1 MFLKMTKNITLIIF
15 FLCFSFFG
23 AAQNSFSGKV
33 VNFENDVELK
43 NVLIINIKTND
54 TIFSNEKGFFKIDD
68 FGVYNFQ
75 KLGFVDKE
83 INISD
88 NSFRVVQLKNNG
100 FVLSEI
106 MINSNHLPKKLKK
119 ATAAIHIINT
129 KDIERSNT
137 TDFTPILNRVPGLF
151 MQSGSLNTNRITI
164 RGIGSRNLFGT
175 SKIRAYFKD
184 IPLTNGSGET
194 TIEDFEL
201 ESIASFEIEKGA
213 TSSSYGAGLG
223 GTILLKPQNSYFQ
236 DSNIA
241 TDFSVGDFGLVKGIV
256 NLNLGFK
263 NNSIRAVY
271 SDTKSDGFRNNNEYD
286 RQTFTIN
293 SNHYINP
300 KNEISV
306 LASYVDLKAFIPSS
320 INEDDFRNNPE
331 KAAFTWQQSK
341 GFEDANRGIL
351 GVTWNHQINDNL
363 KQVTSVFTS
372 FRDALEPRP
381 FNVLQENSLAVGA
394 RSRVLG
400 TKKVFNKNMNFT
412 FGGEVFKDTYKV
424 KTFENLY
431 QNFPEG
437 NGSVSGEELSNF
449 KEKRTYYNL
458 FLETDYE
465 ISSKTTFS
473 LGLNLNQTSYDL
485 NDNFMVSQ
493 NNPDQSG
500 DFKFNAIL
508 SPKVGLSH
516 LIADNMS
523 VFSSVSHGFS
533 PISLAETLLPNG
545 QINTDWKPET
555 GWNFEI
561 GSRGSFLQ
569 NKLNYAISLYRLH
582 IKNLVVS
589 RRTTQDEF
597 IGINAGS
604 TKHDG
609 LEMNLEYSIFKNKT
623 VSIHPFLSYTL
634 NNFKFEEFIDGEN
647 DFSGNELTGVPK
659 QILNVGFDVSS
670 RIGFYGNINNQ
681 FVDQMPITDSNN
693 LYSEAYNITNF
704 KVGYSKNI
712 ISDLN
717 FNLFFGLNNIF
728 NEKYASQILIN
739 ATGFGGVAP
748 RYYYPGNPINYFSG
762 VCLNYNL

>member
-1 MFLKMTKNITLIIF
+1 
-15 FLCFSFFG
+15 
-23 AAQNSFSGKV
+23 
-33 VNFENDVELK
+33 
-43 NVLIINIKTND
+43 
-54 TIFSNEKGFFKIDD
+54 
-68 FGVYNFQ
+68 
-75 KLGFVDKE
+75 
-83 INISD
+83 
-88 NSFRVVQLKNNG
+88 R
-100 FVLSEI
+100 
-106 MINSNHLPKKLKK
+106 KLKK
-119 ATAAIHIINT
+119 ATTTIQVINT
-129 KDIERSNT
+129 KDIERSIN
-137 TDFTPILNRVPGLF
+137 TDFAPILNRVPGIF

-201 ESIASFEIEKGA
+201 ASIASFEIEKGA

-223 GTILLKPQNSYFQ
+223 GTILLKEQSSYFQ

-241 TDFSVGDFGLVKGIV
+241 TEFSIGDFGLVKGIV

-263 NNSIRAVY
+263 NNSVRAVF
-271 SDTKSDGFRNNNEYD
+271 SDTKSDGFRKNNEYN

-293 SNHYINP
+293 SNHYINQ
-300 KNEISV
+300 KNELTV

-320 INEDDFRNNPE
+320 INEDDFRNNPA

-341 GFEDANRGIL
+341 GFEDANRGVL
-351 GVTWNHQINDNL
+351 GVTWTYKINDNL
-363 KQVTSVFTS
+363 EQVTSVFTS

-381 FNVLQENSLAVGA
+381 FNVLQENSFAVGA
-394 RSRVLG
+394 RSRVVG

-449 KEKRTYYNL
+449 KENRTYYNL
-458 FLETDYE
+458 FLESDYE

-473 LGLNLNQTSYDL
+473 VGLNLNQTSYDL
-485 NDNFMVSQ
+485 KDNFMVSQ

-516 LIADNMS
+516 VFTDNMS
-523 VFSSVSHGFS
+523 VFSSISHGFS
-533 PISLAETLLPNG
+533 PISLAETLLPDG
-545 QINTDWKPET
+545 QINTDLKPET
-555 GWNFEI
+555 GWNFEM

-589 RRTTQDEF
+589 RRTAQDEF
-597 IGINAGS
+597 IGINAGA

-609 LEMNLEYSIFKNKT
+609 LEMSLDFSIFKNKT

-634 NNFKFEEFIDGEN
+634 NNFKFEEFIVGEN
-647 DFSGNELTGVPK
+647 NFSGHEVTGVPK
-659 QILNVGFDVSS
+659 QIL
-670 RIGFYGNINNQ
+670 
-681 FVDQMPITDSNN
+681 
-693 LYSEAYNITNF
+693 
-704 KVGYSKNI
+704 
-712 ISDLN
+712 
-717 FNLFFGLNNIF
+717 
-728 NEKYASQILIN
+728 
-739 ATGFGGVAP
+739 
-748 RYYYPGNPINYFSG
+748 
-762 VCLNYNL
+762 

>member
-1 MFLKMTKNITLIIF
+1 MTKNINVFIF

-23 AAQNSFSGKV
+23 FAQNNFTGKI
-33 VNFENDVELK
+33 VNLENGFELE
-43 NVLIINIKTND
+43 NVQIINIKTKD
-54 TIFSNEKGFFKIDD
+54 TIFSNEKGFFKVDV
-68 FGVYNFQ
+68 FGVYTFQ
-75 KLGFVDKE
+75 KLGFIDKE

-88 NSFRVVQLKNNG
+88 ASFRIVQLENSA
-100 FVLSEI
+100 FVLNEI
-106 MINSNHLPKKLKK
+106 IINSNHLPRKLKK
-119 ATAAIHIINT
+119 ATTTIQVINT

-137 TDFTPILNRVPGLF
+137 TDFAPILNRVPGIF

-201 ESIASFEIEKGA
+201 ASIASFEIEKGA

-223 GTILLKPQNSYFQ
+223 GTILLKPQSSYFQ

-241 TDFSVGDFGLVKGIV
+241 TEFSIGDFGLVKGIV

-263 NNSIRAVY
+263 NNSVRAVF
-271 SDTKSDGFRNNNEYD
+271 SDTKSDGFRNNNEYN

-293 SNHYINP
+293 SNHYINQ
-300 KNEISV
+300 KNELTV

-320 INEDDFRNNPE
+320 INENDFRNNPE
-331 KAAFTWQQSK
+331 KAAFTWQQSI

-351 GVTWNHQINDNL
+351 GLTWNYQINDDL

-381 FNVLQENSLAVGA
+381 FNVLQENSFAVGA

-437 NGSVSGEELSNF
+437 NGSVSGKELSNF
-449 KEKRTYYNL
+449 KENRTYYNL

-473 LGLNLNQTSYDL
+473 VGLNLNQTSYTL
-485 NDNFMVSQ
+485 EDNFMVSQ
-493 NNPDQSG
+493 NDPDQSG

-508 SPKVGLSH
+508 SPKVGLSY

-523 VFSSVSHGFS
+523 VFSSISHGFS
-533 PISLAETLLPNG
+533 PISLAETLLPDG
-545 QINTDWKPET
+545 QVNTDLKPET
-555 GWNFEI
+555 GWNFEM
-561 GSRGSFLQ
+561 GSRGSFLE

-589 RRTTQDEF
+589 RRTAQDEF
-597 IGINAGS
+597 IGINAGA

-609 LEMNLEYSIFKNKT
+609 LEMSLDYSIFKNKT

-647 DFSGNELTGVPK
+647 NFSGNELTGVPK
-659 QILNVGFDVSS
+659 QILNVGFDVTSKV
-670 RIGFYGNINNQ
+670 GFYGNINYQ
-681 FVDQMPITDSNN
+681 FVDKMPITDSNS
-693 LYSEAYNITNF
+693 LYSDAYNITNF

-712 ISDLN
+712 NTDLN

-728 NEKYASQILIN
+728 DEKYASQILIN
-739 ATGFGGVAP
+739 ATGFGGVTP

-762 VCLNYNL
+762 VRLNYNL

>member
-1 MFLKMTKNITLIIF
+1 MTKNINVFIF

-23 AAQNSFSGKV
+23 FAQNNFTGKV
-33 VNFENDVELK
+33 VNLENGFELD
-43 NVLIINIKTND
+43 NVQIINLKTKD
-54 TIFSNEKGFFKIDD
+54 TIFSNEKGFFKVDV
-68 FGVYNFQ
+68 FGVYTFQ

-88 NSFRVVQLKNNG
+88 ASFIIVQLENSA
-100 FVLSEI
+100 FVLNEI
-106 MINSNHLPKKLKK
+106 IINSNHLPRKLKK
-119 ATAAIHIINT
+119 ATTTIQVINT

-137 TDFTPILNRVPGLF
+137 TDFAPILNRVPGIF

-201 ESIASFEIEKGA
+201 ASIASFEIEKGA

-241 TDFSVGDFGLVKGIV
+241 TEFSIGDFGLVKGIV

-263 NNSIRAVY
+263 NNSVRAVF
-271 SDTKSDGFRNNNEYD
+271 SDTKSDGFRNNNEYN

-293 SNHYINP
+293 SNHYINQ
-300 KNEISV
+300 KNELTV

-351 GVTWNHQINDNL
+351 GVTWTYKINDNL
-363 KQVTSVFTS
+363 EQVTSVFTS
-372 FRDALEPRP
+372 FRYALEPRP
-381 FNVLQENSLAVGA
+381 FNVLQENSFAVGA

-412 FGGEVFKDTYKV
+412 FGAEVFKDIYKV

-437 NGSVSGEELSNF
+437 NGSVSGEELSHF
-449 KEKRTYYNL
+449 KENRTYYNL
-458 FLETDYE
+458 FLESDYE

-473 LGLNLNQTSYDL
+473 VGLNLNQTSYDL
-485 NDNFMVSQ
+485 KDNFMVSQ

-523 VFSSVSHGFS
+523 VFSSISHGFS
-533 PISLAETLLPNG
+533 PISLAETLLPDG
-545 QINTDWKPET
+545 QINTDLKPET
-555 GWNFEI
+555 GWNFEM

-589 RRTTQDEF
+589 RRTAQDEF
-597 IGINAGS
+597 IGINAG
-604 TKHDG
+604 TTRHDG
-609 LEMNLEYSIFKNKT
+609 LEMSLDYSIFKNKT
-623 VSIHPFLSYTL
+623 VSIHPFLSYSL

-647 DFSGNELTGVPK
+647 NFSGNELTGVPK
-659 QILNVGFDVSS
+659 QILNVGFDVTSKV
-670 RIGFYGNINNQ
+670 GFYGNINYK
-681 FVDQMPITDSNN
+681 FVDKMPITDSNS
-693 LYSEAYNITNF
+693 LYSDAYNITNF

-712 ISDLN
+712 NTDLN

-728 NEKYASQILIN
+728 NEHYASQILIN

-762 VCLNYNL
+762 VRLNYNL

>member
-1 MFLKMTKNITLIIF
+1 MTKNINVFIF

-23 AAQNSFSGKV
+23 FAQNNFTGKV
-33 VNFENDVELK
+33 VNLENDFELE
-43 NVLIINIKTND
+43 NVQIINLKTKD
-54 TIFSNEKGFFKIDD
+54 TIFSNEKGFFKVDV
-68 FGVYNFQ
+68 FGVYTFQ
-75 KLGFVDKE
+75 KLGFIDKE

-88 NSFRVVQLKNNG
+88 ASFRIVQLENSA
-100 FVLSEI
+100 FVLNEI
-106 MINSNHLPKKLKK
+106 IINSNHLPRKLKK
-119 ATAAIHIINT
+119 ATTTIQVINT
-129 KDIERSNT
+129 KDIKRSNN
-137 TDFTPILNRVPGLF
+137 TDFAPILNRVPGIF

-175 SKIRAYFKD
+175 SKIRAYLKD

-201 ESIASFEIEKGA
+201 ASIASFEIEKGA

-223 GTILLKPQNSYFQ
+223 GTILLKPQSSYFQ

-241 TDFSVGDFGLVKGIV
+241 TEFSIGDFGLVKGIV

-263 NNSIRAVY
+263 NNSVRAVF
-271 SDTKSDGFRNNNEYD
+271 SDTKSDGFRNNNEYN

-293 SNHYINP
+293 SNHYINQ
-300 KNEISV
+300 KNELTV

-320 INEDDFRNNPE
+320 INEDDFRNNPA

-351 GVTWNHQINDNL
+351 GVTWTYKINDNL
-363 KQVTSVFTS
+363 EQVTSVFTS

-381 FNVLQENSLAVGA
+381 FNVLQENSFAVGA
-394 RSRVLG
+394 RSRVVG

-437 NGSVSGEELSNF
+437 NGSVSGKELSNF
-449 KEKRTYYNL
+449 KENRTYYNL

-473 LGLNLNQTSYDL
+473 VGLNLNQTSYTL
-485 NDNFMVSQ
+485 EDNFMVSQ
-493 NNPDQSG
+493 NDPDQSG
-500 DFKFNAIL
+500 DFNFNAIL

-516 LIADNMS
+516 LIADNIS
-523 VFSSVSHGFS
+523 VFSSISHGFS
-533 PISLAETLLPNG
+533 PISLAETLLPDG
-545 QINTDWKPET
+545 QINTDLKPET
-555 GWNFEI
+555 GWNFEM
-561 GSRGSFLQ
+561 GSRGSFLE

-589 RRTTQDEF
+589 KRTAQDEF
-597 IGINAGS
+597 IGINAGA

-609 LEMNLEYSIFKNKT
+609 LEMSLDYSIFKNKT

-647 DFSGNELTGVPK
+647 NFSGNELTGVPK
-659 QILNVGFDVSS
+659 QILNVGFDVTSKV
-670 RIGFYGNINNQ
+670 GFYGNINYQ
-681 FVDQMPITDSNN
+681 FVDKMPITDSNS
-693 LYSEAYNITNF
+693 LYSDAYNITNF

-712 ISDLN
+712 NSDLN

-728 NEKYASQILIN
+728 DEKYASQILIN

-762 VCLNYNL
+762 VRLNYNL